1 MIDTI
6 DVKLLQLLERDHGRT
21 VKQLASEVG
30 LAISSTHDRL
40 KSLRLRGL
48 LRGAHADID
57 SAAFGVQVEAMLMV
71 EVSKQKRETVDG
83 FLDELGRLGC
93 VRAAYHVTGRY
104 DLIVHLLAADI
115 QHLRALELDHF
126 TSHPAVARVETSII
140 FESRQRFETPVYLGG
155 QASS

>member
-1 MIDTI
+1 ME
-6 DVKLLQLLERDHGRT
+6 KLY
-21 VKQLASEVG
+21 
-30 LAISSTHDRL
+30 SSYT
-40 KSLRLRGL
+40 
-48 LRGAHADID
+48 
-57 SAAFGVQVEAMLMV
+57 E
-71 EVSKQKRETVDG
+71 
-83 FLDELGRLGC
+83 
-93 VRAAYHVTGRY
+93 GRY